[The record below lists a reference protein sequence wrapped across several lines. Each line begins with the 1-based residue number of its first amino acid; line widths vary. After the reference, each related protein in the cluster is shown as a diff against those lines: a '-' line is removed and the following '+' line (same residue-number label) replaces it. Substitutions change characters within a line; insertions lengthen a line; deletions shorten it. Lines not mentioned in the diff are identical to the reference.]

1 MEFISSPEMLR
12 RGERVSLYGAGG
24 AGAEFLGRIRQSGRG
39 IEVACIV
46 DTYKSGELDGVPVLT
61 LDEFARTRDLAAE
74 AIVITS
80 THWEQIGHELT
91 QRGAR
96 NIRIF
101 FDRKRF
107 PLCQTICDRELGQ
120 DKMAILDIGAYGAT
134 ADRRFLPFG
143 EGNIR
148 CVGFEADAEECV
160 VLNQR
165 TRENGLD
172 FTYVPLALWSKAGR
186 QTLYYPKGNPGA
198 SSLYPVN
205 MEVFRRWRIAS
216 QWSSVIEAEHLG
228 EIATFELPVASLD
241 EWRAGNAPQR
251 FDFAKLNIQGAEL
264 EVLRGGTTVLPDLLG
279 VLVEVSF
286 VESYVGRP
294 FFADIDTFLRAQ
306 GFTFFDFPDRC
317 HVGRAG
323 SPLMVTRLGHYPW
336 SQGQFIEGHALYLRD
351 PLARGPQNAAPPKLV
366 NVLKLAAI
374 AEANNQVEYAFEL
387 LHWAGERLQADGQGQ
402 EAEACRRVVA
412 EGLRAYEELFG

>member
-1 MEFISSPEMLR
+1 MEFISTPKMLQ
-12 RGERVSLYGAGG
+12 RGERVSLFGAGG
-24 AGAEFLGRIRQSGRG
+24 AGAEFLGRIRQSGRD
-39 IEVACIV
+39 IEVACFV

-74 AIVITS
+74 SIVITS
-80 THWEQIGHELT
+80 THWEQIVHDLM
-91 QRGAR
+91 QRGAQR
-96 NIRIF
+96 IRIF

-107 PLCQTICDRELGQ
+107 PLCLAICDRELGGG
-120 DKMAILDIGAYGAT
+120 KMAILDIGAYGAT

-143 EGNIR
+143 EDNIR

-172 FTYVPLALWSKAGR
+172 FTYMPLALWSSAGH

-205 MEVFRRWRIAS
+205 MEVFRRWRMTN
-216 QWSSVIEAEHLG
+216 QWSSVNEAERLG
-228 EIATFELPVASLD
+228 EITTFDIPVASLD
-241 EWRAGNAPQR
+241 EWQTRQKPQP

-264 EVLRGGTTVLPDLLG
+264 EVLRGGTTILPDLLG

-294 FFADIDTFLRAQ
+294 LFADIDGFLRAQ

-317 HVGRAG
+317 HAGRAG
-323 SPLMVTRLGHYPW
+323 SAVSVPRLSRYPW
-336 SQGQFIEGHALYLRD
+336 SKGQFIEGHALYLRD
-351 PLARGPQNAAPPKLV
+351 PIAAAGQRSTPPKLES
-366 NVLKLAAI
+366 VLKLAAI
-374 AEANNQVEYAFEL
+374 AEANNQVGYAFEL
-387 LHWAGERLQADGQGQ
+387 LQWAGERYQATGGTQ
-402 EAEACRRVVA
+402 EAETCRRVVEEA
-412 EGLRAYEELFG
+412 MREYQELFA